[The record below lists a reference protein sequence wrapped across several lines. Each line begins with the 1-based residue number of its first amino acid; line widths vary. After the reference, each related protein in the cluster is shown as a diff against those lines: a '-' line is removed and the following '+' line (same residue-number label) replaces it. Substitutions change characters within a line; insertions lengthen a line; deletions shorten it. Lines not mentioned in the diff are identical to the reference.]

1 MACGLVNF
9 PNGMNK
15 DCVKALKEAKAALVF
30 KADNSTFDNKIAL
43 DNVENMRVKIQET
56 EVLAIIPLQGS
67 EVTPGEIQEA
77 TTGYGDTFPTGVNA
91 PMVVGH
97 AKSNA
102 CDFLEY
108 LKAFGGGT
116 YEVMFIDADNNIM
129 AYNNGT
135 SILGFQTSIQAQPF
149 GIGSREGQES
159 QYQIKFYFRDAEQF
173 SKYAVVPVNYS
184 VNQLLLLA
192 PVGLSLF
199 ENVAYVTGTGII
211 VMDVEKRCTGVEE
224 TAVFTG
230 EAIKTNHTGGLSA
243 ITVTPVLATDKYTV
257 TIAAGAGQLA
267 VGEYVTFRL
276 VAKTSSVYDKVSD
289 TYTVTAV

>member
-1 MACGLVNF
+1 
-9 PNGMNK
+9 MNK
-15 DCVKALKEAKAALVF
+15 DCIKALKEAKAALVF
-30 KADNSTFDNKIAL
+30 KADNSTFDNKNAL

-56 EVLAIIPLQGS
+56 EVLAIVQLQGS

-91 PMVVGH
+91 PMVIGH

-116 YEVMFIDADNNIM
+116 YEVMFLDADNNII
-129 AYNNGT
+129 AYNNG
-135 SILGFQTSIQAQPF
+135 SDILGFKTSIQAQPF

-159 QYQIKFYFRDAEQF
+159 QYQIKFYFRAPEEF
-173 SKYAVVPVNYS
+173 SSYIVTPVNYTI
-184 VNQLLLLA
+184 NQLLLLA

-199 ENVAYVTGTGII
+199 ENTAYVPGTGVI
-211 VMDVEKRCTGVEE
+211 VMDVEKRCTGIEE
-224 TAVFTG
+224 TATFTG
-230 EAIKTNHTGGLSA
+230 EVIKTNHAGGASA
-243 ITVTPVLATDKYTV
+243 VTVTPVFSTDKYNV

-267 VGEYVTFRL
+267 AGEYCEFRL
-276 VAKTSSVYDKVSD
+276 VAQTGSVYDKVSD
-289 TYTVTAV
+289 VYKVTG

>member
-1 MACGLVNF
+1 MACLTANF

-15 DCVKALKEAKAALVF
+15 DCIKALKEAKAALVF
-30 KADNSTFDNKIAL
+30 KADNSTFDNKNAL

-56 EVLAIIPLQGS
+56 EVLAIVQLQGS

-77 TTGYGDTFPTGVNA
+77 TTGYGDTFSTGVNA
-91 PMVVGH
+91 PMVIGH

-116 YEVMFIDADNNIM
+116 YEVMFLDADNNIM
-129 AYNNGT
+129 AYNNG
-135 SILGFQTSIQAQPF
+135 SNIIGFQTTIQAQPF

-173 SKYAVVPVNYS
+173 SSYIVTPVNYTL
-184 VNQLLLLA
+184 NQLLLLA

-199 ENVAYVTGTGII
+199 ENTAYVPGTGII
-211 VMDVEKRCTGVEE
+211 VMDVETRCTGVEE
-224 TAVFTG
+224 TSTFTG
-230 EAIKTNHTGGLSA
+230 EVIKTNSA
-243 ITVTPVLATDKYTV
+243 SAVTVTPVLDTDKYNV

-267 VGEYVTFRL
+267 AGEYAIFRL
-276 VAKTSSVYDKVSD
+276 VAKTGSVYDKVSD
-289 TYTVTAV
+289 TYKVTGA